1 MRDAAPAHD
10 GRTARVVVGIV
21 VQRDIGVH
29 PRRMVA
35 VILRLQRQRIVLG
48 VPRDEELPSPQ
59 ICDDVD
65 TCIAL
70 GENGQLG
77 HGVDVGTARLRM
89 ARVRYVENIVKA
101 TQKALVLHTAMV
113 LIDAEDL
120 LLRPVLRDAVVIVE
134 PRLRAPADMERREGV
149 LLAPLHDL
157 CDLVP
162 VGDLLK
168 GILLDR
174 RPRDDEAVVLFM
186 AHLGKRA
193 VELRKIGA

>member
-1 MRDAAPAHD
+1 MRNAAPAHD
-10 GRTARVVVGIV
+10 RRTARVVVGIV
-21 VQRDIGVH
+21 VQRDVGVH
-29 PRRMVA
+29 PRRVVA
-35 VILRLQRQRIVLG
+35 VILRLQCQRIVLG
-48 VPRDEELPSPQ
+48 VPRDEELPPPQ
-59 ICDDVD
+59 IRNDVD
-65 TCIAL
+65 ARIAL

-77 HGVDVGTARLRM
+77 HGIDVGTARLRM
-89 ARVRYVENIVKA
+89 ARVRHIENIVKA
-101 TQKALVLHTAMV
+101 AQEALMLHTAMV

-157 CDLVP
+157 RDLVP

-174 RPRDDEAVVLFM
+174 RPRDDETIVLFM
-186 AHLGKRA
+186 AHLGKRP
-193 VELRKIGA
+193 VELREIGA